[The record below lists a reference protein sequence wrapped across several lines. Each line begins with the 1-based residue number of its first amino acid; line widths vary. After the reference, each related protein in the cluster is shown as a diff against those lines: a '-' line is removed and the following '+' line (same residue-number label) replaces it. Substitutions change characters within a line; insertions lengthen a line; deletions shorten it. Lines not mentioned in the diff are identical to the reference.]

1 MAVIKENINTVVIC
15 LCEILVGVLLLIN
28 PIGFTSG
35 IIIMLGIV
43 LLISGI
49 ISVIGYFRTDA
60 AIAVREQGLAKGLIS
75 SALGLFC
82 ILQSHW
88 FIVAFPIL
96 TFLYGAAILVLG
108 LFKIQ
113 FTSDMIRMKK
123 KRWGFAALSAALNIL
138 LAVIIFMNPFGSTIA
153 LWTVMAVTL
162 IFEAVFELVMVFV
175 TGK

>member
-1 MAVIKENINTVVIC
+1 MAIIKENINTIVIC
-15 LCEILVGVLLLIN
+15 LCEIIVGVLLMIN

-35 IIIMLGIV
+35 IIIILGMV

-49 ISVIGYFRTDA
+49 ISVIGYFRTEA

-96 TFLYGAAILVLG
+96 TFLYGVAILVLG

-113 FTSDMIRMKK
+113 FTSDMIRMKRK
-123 KRWGFAALSAALNIL
+123 KWGFAALSAVLNIL
-138 LAVIIFMNPFGSTIA
+138 LAAIIFLNPFSSTVA
-153 LWTVMAVTL
+153 LWTIMAITL
-162 IFEAVFELVMVFV
+162 IFEAIFELVMVFM
-175 TGK
+175 TRK

>member
-1 MAVIKENINTVVIC
+1 MTVIKENINTIVIC

-60 AIAVREQGLAKGLIS
+60 AIAVHEQGLAKGLIS

-82 ILQSHW
+82 ILQTHW

-123 KRWGFAALSAALNIL
+123 KRWGFAALSALLNIL

-175 TGK
+175 AGK

>member
-1 MAVIKENINTVVIC
+1 MAVIKENINTIVIC

-138 LAVIIFMNPFGSTIA
+138 LAAIIFMNPFGSTIA

-175 TGK
+175 NGK

>member
-1 MAVIKENINTVVIC
+1 MAVIKENINTIVIC

-123 KRWGFAALSAALNIL
+123 KRWGFAALSASLNIL

-162 IFEAVFELVMVFV
+162 IFEAVFELVMVFI

>member
-1 MAVIKENINTVVIC
+1 MAVIKENINTIVIC

-138 LAVIIFMNPFGSTIA
+138 LAAIIFMNPFGSTIA